1 MISANELVMNQK
13 AIMEINSIRENV
25 LLSFQ
30 VLLIIGLLDRGMFP
44 AVKIN
49 IKDCSKL
56 EGEIFMCSGH
66 SFVLTNMNGYFGNIC
81 FSDIDY
87 LEIKQEVAHA

>member
-1 MISANELVMNQK
+1 MISATELVMNQK
-13 AIMEINSIRENV
+13 AIMEINAIRENV

-30 VLLIIGLLDRGMFP
+30 VLLIIGLLDKGTFP
-44 AVKIN
+44 AVKMS
-49 IKDCSKL
+49 IKESSCL

-66 SFVLTNMNGYFGNIC
+66 SFVLTNTNGYFGNIC

-87 LEIKQEVAHA
+87 LEIKTGATNG

>member
-1 MISANELVMNQK
+1 MISASELVMNQK
-13 AIMEINSIRENV
+13 AIMEISSIRENV

-30 VLLIIGLLDRGMFP
+30 VLLIIGLLDKGMFP
-44 AVKIN
+44 AVRMN
-49 IKDCSKL
+49 IKDSSNL

-87 LEIKQEVAHA
+87 LEIKQEAVHA